1 MKPPLLAIAV
11 LSAGV
16 LASEV
21 LLTRLFS
28 IVQVHHFAY
37 MVISIALLG
46 YGASGTFLALFRE
59 RLISHFT
66 TAFALSAS
74 LFGISLIASFALAE
88 RLPFKPGALIW
99 DPHQLVYLALLYALF
114 TVPFFCAANCV
125 GLAFACFPGR
135 VGRIYRYDLM
145 GAGVG
150 AVGVVALLFVLFP
163 SPSLRLVAAL
173 GPLAGAL
180 ALAYRSGRHRLWP
193 AATLVLVA
201 LGLAFALPGAWT
213 ELRLSEYKSLSQT
226 RLVPNTEIVAERSS
240 PLGLVTVVR
249 SPTIPFR
256 HAPGVSLANTQE
268 PPEQLGIFVDGEG
281 PMAITRFDGRH
292 APLSYLDSTT
302 MALPYHL
309 VERPTVLVLGAGGG
323 ADVLLALYH
332 RAVRIDAVE
341 LDPNVIRMAAKDFAP
356 FAGGLYARSEVHLHA
371 AEARGFVAGSGA
383 RYDVIQIPL
392 LDAFAASA
400 TGTLS
405 LNESTLY
412 TVEAFQTYLQHL
424 EPRGLLAITRWLK
437 LPPRDSL
444 KLFATARAALKRMGV
459 REPEHHLAL
468 LRSWS
473 TTTLVVKRNRLSTQD
488 ISRIRRFA
496 DERSFDLAYLPGMA
510 PGEANQYNVLKE
522 PFFFSG
528 ASALASEERGAFL
541 RSYKFD
547 LHPATDD
554 RPYFFDFF
562 RWRVLPE
569 LLELRAY
576 GGAGLLDWGYLIL
589 FATLLQAGVLSAVLI
604 LLPLWLWQRAPAP
617 RQDRWRIF
625 AYFLA
630 IGVAFFFVEVA
641 SIQRFMLF
649 LSHPLYA
656 VAVVLAAFLVF
667 AGLGSGVAP
676 RLAGWLRC
684 ARRPLRRFSALE
696 VATVAIAA
704 LAILYLA
711 VLPPLFR
718 WLMPL
723 HDAGKIAVAIVLIA
737 PLAFWMGMP
746 FPLGL
751 ERVSQ
756 RLPTLVPWAWGI
768 NGCASVLSAV
778 LATLLAMNFGFTVVV
793 LLAIAAYAAAAI
805 ILHAPFRGDQT

>member
-1 MKPPLLAIAV
+1 
-11 LSAGV
+11 
-16 LASEV
+16 
-21 LLTRLFS
+21 
-28 IVQVHHFAY
+28 
-37 MVISIALLG
+37 
-46 YGASGTFLALFRE
+46 
-59 RLISHFT
+59 
-66 TAFALSAS
+66 
-74 LFGISLIASFALAE
+74 
-88 RLPFKPGALIW
+88 
-99 DPHQLVYLALLYALF
+99 
-114 TVPFFCAANCV
+114 
-125 GLAFACFPGR
+125 
-135 VGRIYRYDLM
+135 
-145 GAGVG
+145 
-150 AVGVVALLFVLFP
+150 VVALLFVLFP

-173 GPLAGAL
+173 GPLAGAF
-180 ALAYRSGRHRLWP
+180 ALVYSDAGRRLWP
-193 AATLVLVA
+193 AAGLLLLA
-201 LGLAFALPGAWT
+201 LGLAFALPSSWT

-226 RLVPNTEIVAERSS
+226 RLVPDTRIVAERSS

-292 APLSYLDSTT
+292 EPLSYLDSTT

-332 RAVRIDAVE
+332 RAARIDAVE
-341 LDPNVIRMAAKDFAP
+341 LDPNVIRMVAEDFAT

-400 TGTLS
+400 AGTLS

-412 TVEAFQTYLQHL
+412 TIEAFETYLRHL
-424 EPRGLLAITRWLK
+424 GSQGLLSITRWLK

-444 KLFATARAALKRMGV
+444 KIFATALAALQRMGM
-459 REPEHHLAL
+459 RAPEQHLAL

-473 TTTLVVKRNRLSTQD
+473 TTTLLVKRSPFSLEE
-488 ISRIRRFA
+488 IAGIRRFA
-496 DERSFDLAYLPGMA
+496 RERSFDLAYLPGLT
-510 PGEANQYNVLKE
+510 PQEANRYSLLNE
-522 PFFFSG
+522 PYFYTG
-528 ASALASEERGAFL
+528 AAALAGAEGAAFL
-541 RSYKFD
+541 QSYKFD
-547 LHPATDD
+547 LNPATDD

-562 RWRVLPE
+562 RWRALPE

-589 FATLLQAGVLSAVLI
+589 FATLLQAAVLSAVLI
-604 LLPLWLWQRAPAP
+604 LLPLWLWRRTPAP

-630 IGVAFFFVEVA
+630 IGIAFFFVEVA

-684 ARRPLRRFSALE
+684 ARRSLCRFSALE
-696 VATVAIAA
+696 VATMAIAA

-718 WLMPL
+718 WLTPL

-756 RLPTLVPWAWGI
+756 RLPALVPWAWGI

-778 LATLLAMNFGFTVVV
+778 LATLLAMNFGFTAVV
-793 LLAIAAYAAAAI
+793 LLAIAAYAAAAFT
-805 ILHAPFRGDQT
+805 LHAPFRGNQT